1 MHLNKNYQ
9 IVQVLPSAINPLS
22 MAEDDD
28 ACYLEGIKDLFCPID
43 HQCLLE
49 AVMTSNQ
56 KLYNGPAIRQWFD
69 LARLNGAP
77 PRCPLSNETL
87 ESMALRPVY
96 TMSSIALEIC
106 SRVKAMRLT
115 TRLEKRRSN
124 TGQ

>member
-1 MHLNKNYQ
+1 
-9 IVQVLPSAINPLS
+9 

-28 ACYLEGIKDLFCPID
+28 ACYLEGITDLFCPID

-49 AVMTSNQ
+49 AAMTSNQ
-56 KLYNGPAIRQWFD
+56 KLYNGPAIRQWFN

-87 ESMALRPVY
+87 ISMVLRPVY
-96 TMSSIALEIC
+96 TMSSIALEIS

-115 TRLEKRRSN
+115 ARLEKRRPN